1 MQRKL
6 TELFSRI
13 VTTYS
18 ETQPLVIRSLELVLS
33 IMEANKGFIK
43 IYAPLRDKVY
53 SQTGTISRQEIIDLG
68 AAMNAYNKI
77 SNSKL

>member
-1 MQRKL
+1 
-6 TELFSRI
+6 
-13 VTTYS
+13 
-18 ETQPLVIRSLELVLS
+18 
-33 IMEANKGFIK
+33 MEANKGFIK